1 MPSKQQ
7 SRKRK
12 AHTIDDDVQERQEG
26 RVGES
31 QNWDIKKILD
41 YRYN

>member
-7 SRKRK
+7 SLKRK
-12 AHTIDDDVQERQEG
+12 AHTIDDDVQEG

-31 QNWDIKKILD
+31 QNWHVKKILD